1 MSEQET
7 QTPSQ
12 VAQMK
17 PYLIAAG
24 VLFVILLIAF
34 FWPASSEPEPIVSEP
49 VAVEIVPEQNA
60 FNDESL
66 NALNRAE
73 AGQRNEPEPDV
84 FEGTPEIQ
92 SLEIEAGDATPPPS
106 MEIEPEPLDESDGAV
121 KSALIAVA
129 ESPLVAKYLVD
140 EGLLQRFVI
149 NVNNIANEEMSPNHS
164 LLTKPDSSFRIY
176 QQADREWID
185 AASFKRYN
193 SYVDALESMS
203 TDDLLS
209 LLDTYRPIIEQK
221 YAEISLPNSSFDTTL
236 LDAINELLDTPVVP
250 LPIEVYSDSVM
261 YKYRDDK
268 LESLSGPQKQL
279 LRTGPENTRRIK
291 DVLRDLK
298 DALQDR

>member
-66 NALNRAE
+66 NALNSAE